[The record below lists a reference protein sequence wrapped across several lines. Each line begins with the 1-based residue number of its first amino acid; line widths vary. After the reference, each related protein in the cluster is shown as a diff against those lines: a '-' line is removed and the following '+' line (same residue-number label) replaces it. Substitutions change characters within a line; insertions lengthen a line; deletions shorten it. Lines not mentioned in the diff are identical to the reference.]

1 MQSRVLVMKIELLTL
16 GDTKKPEVNKIIELL
31 NAEKEKAAQN
41 GDAIKA
47 NNCWREL
54 QVLELNI
61 LFIRAFHNV
70 KTKNYRGA
78 WNELEQC
85 ELIYSFIRDNS
96 SEEYL
101 CNPRLAFIADK
112 ISKWQSLYP
121 YCLFCSPGF
130 KVGYYT
136 CSICDHK
143 IRPRSRCAHKKG
155 KVYNGQL
162 CLHVAHDL
170 EMLEISMVTK
180 PVQKYSVMH
189 DDSTLDFTLLVR
201 LSSFLDHAF
210 EGWDLNWTTMKFL
223 VERFK
228 SVKNED
234 KCPCKSGNQFEV
246 CCMGK
251 EEVAIP
257 HVDFI
262 FSKPLPTDTEAITFP
277 YDNG

>member
-1 MQSRVLVMKIELLTL
+1 MQLRALVMKIELITL
-16 GDTKKPEVNKIIELL
+16 GDTKKPEMNQIIELL
-31 NAEKEKAAQN
+31 KAGKEKAVQN
-41 GDAIKA
+41 GDEVKA

-54 QVLELNI
+54 QAFELKV
-61 LFIRAFHNV
+61 LFIQAFHNI
-70 KTKNYRGA
+70 KSKNYRDA

-85 ELIYSFIRDNS
+85 EIIYSFISNNS

-101 CNPRLAFIADK
+101 CDSRLAFIIDK
-112 ISKWQSLYP
+112 ITKWQSLYP

-130 KVGYYT
+130 KVGYYS

-143 IRPRSRCAHKKG
+143 VRPRSRCAHKKG
-155 KVYNGQL
+155 KVYNGEL

-189 DDSTLDFTLLVR
+189 DDSTLDFTLLDR

-210 EGWDLNWTTMKFL
+210 EDWDLNWTTMKFP

-234 KCPCKSGNQFEV
+234 KCPCKSEKKFEV
-246 CCMGK
+246 CCMEK
-251 EEVAIP
+251 EEVEIP
-257 HVDFI
+257 HLDFI
-262 FSKPLPTDTEAITFP
+262 FSKPLPTDSESITFP
-277 YDNG
+277 YENG